1 MSGFTGFIG
10 KNNDSEKI
18 VQDML
23 TKIKHRGPDE
33 QGTFITED
41 IALGFCSTHLVND
54 EKGHQSF
61 TSDDGMKEII
71 FIGEIYNQNELRASL
86 EQEGVKCATKATS
99 EVVLKAY
106 EQWGADVVKKLR
118 GAFVILIWHKDTKTM
133 FAARDMFGVQPF
145 YYSQVGD
152 TLLLSSEI
160 KSFLAYP
167 HFKKE
172 LNEQALKP
180 YLTFQFPVLQ
190 ETFFKNVFKFPAAHY
205 AFIKDNTIKTTRYWS
220 VKFEP
225 VDLPLEHFVS
235 EIDETVRESVAA
247 HSKADVPIG
256 SFLSSG
262 VDSSY
267 VVAVAKPEKTFT
279 VGFDSKIFS
288 EIESAEALSQEVGV
302 EHVST
307 IMDGQTCIDALGDIQ
322 YMMDEPHSN
331 PSIVPLYFL
340 AKLAKEHVKVVYSGE
355 GADEFFGGYAEYN
368 DSNVMRKYK
377 KVPKALRGLAANVAK
392 KMPAGVKGKSFLMRG
407 GLPVEQTFH
416 GQAHIFDEEEAA
428 DILRPKFQNAPSVRD
443 ITKPIY
449 DTLKGEDDTTK
460 KQVLDFH
467 LWMVDDILLKAD
479 KMTMA
484 HGLEVRTPLLD
495 GELLKVAERLPL
507 NYRVNEIDTKYAF
520 REASRNALPE
530 EWVKRKKLGFPVPIR
545 VWLQEEAFFT
555 TVKKAFESEYAAQF
569 FDQNKI
575 MKLLVDHYKGVAQ
588 NQRKIW
594 SVYMFLVWYEQ
605 YFLKN

>member
-10 KNNDSEKI
+10 ETENSEQI

-23 TKIKHRGPDE
+23 AKIKHRGPDE
-33 QGTFITED
+33 QDVFVTED
-41 IALGFCSTHLVND
+41 IALGFCSNQLVHD
-54 EKGHQSF
+54 ESGHQSF
-61 TSDDGMKEII
+61 SSEDGLKEII
-71 FIGEIYNQNELRASL
+71 FVGEIYNQDALRKAL
-86 EQEGVKCATKATS
+86 KEEGITCTTKATS

-106 EQWGADVVKKLR
+106 EQWGPAAVKKLR
-118 GAFVILIWHKDTKTM
+118 GAFIILIWHKDTKTM

-145 YYSQVGD
+145 YYSQVGN

-205 AFIKDNTIKTTRYWS
+205 AFIKDNKVTTTRYWS

-225 VDLPLEHFVS
+225 VALPLEHFVD
-235 EIDETVRESVAA
+235 EIDATVRESVEA

-267 VVAVAKPEKTFT
+267 VVAVAKPAKTFT

-288 EIESAEALSQEVGV
+288 EIESAEALSEEVGI
-302 EHVST
+302 EHIST

-340 AKLAKEHVKVVYSGE
+340 AKLAREHVKVVYSGE

-368 DSNVMRKYK
+368 DSPTMRKYK
-377 KVPKALRGLAANVAK
+377 KVPKILRSAAAGVAK
-392 KMPAGVKGKSFLMRG
+392 QLPTGAKGKSFLMRG

-416 GQAHIFDEEEAA
+416 GQAHIFDESEAA
-428 DILRPKFQNAPSVRD
+428 AILRPRFQEAPTVED

-484 HGLEVRTPLLD
+484 HSLEVRTPLLD

-507 NYRVNEIDTKYAF
+507 EYRVNDIDTKYAF
-520 REASRNALPE
+520 REASRHALPE

-575 MKLLVDHYKGVAQ
+575 MKLLVDHYKGEAQ